1 MQENSRPIPPDLT
14 ADTPSN
20 LPVFGEPVDVWEQI
34 NKYGTYE
41 VQDTTDTDNT
51 FPAIGPH
58 QKNPTLPLPDAVLDK
73 QRPQK

>member
-1 MQENSRPIPPDLT
+1 MKQEENRPT
-14 ADTPSN
+14 DTPSN
-20 LPVFGEPVDVWEQI
+20 LPVFGEAVDVWEQI

-58 QKNPTLPLPDAVLDK
+58 HEGQVTLPLPDAVLDK
-73 QRPQK
+73 QRPEKA